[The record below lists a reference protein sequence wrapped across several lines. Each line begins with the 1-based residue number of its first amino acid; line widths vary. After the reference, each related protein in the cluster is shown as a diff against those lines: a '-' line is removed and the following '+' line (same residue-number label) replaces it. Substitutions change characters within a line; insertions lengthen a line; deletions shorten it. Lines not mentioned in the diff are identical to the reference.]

1 MVHSNRK
8 KMFKMKGDKC
18 ICGDHHNKYCKN
30 IACMKWTSNHS
41 VLITGSFVENIGFI
55 SSVSRREKGSTT
67 KRFVNCPEAIKI
79 HNAKVGFQL
88 IS

>member
-1 MVHSNRK
+1 MNEQPFSIN
-8 KMFKMKGDKC
+8 DC
-18 ICGDHHNKYCKN
+18 
-30 IACMKWTSNHS
+30 
-41 VLITGSFVENIGFI
+41 SFVENIGSI